1 MLEKESELAKIKED
15 LKALEPFKVLQKEQE
30 SEIRQLE
37 HQLEEE
43 RFAHEEKMRSIKTQF
58 LKEKR
63 VLEEASE
70 AKIREMNVHAHKE
83 ASQCLKKHT
92 QRIRGENQQLRRE
105 LQELIDVTSA
115 LQLHKKQLEK
125 QYCSLLREHQFSQN
139 LKQIRGSV
147 FRGTEVNSDLQ
158 LGGPEQGSD
167 TFLPQL

>member
-1 MLEKESELAKIKED
+1 MLWHLNPDVITY
-15 LKALEPFKVLQKEQE
+15 PP
-30 SEIRQLE
+30 
-37 HQLEEE
+37 
-43 RFAHEEKMRSIKTQF
+43 SILPLNNFLHRCCVTHTQ
-58 LKEKR
+58 
-63 VLEEASE
+63 
-70 AKIREMNVHAHKE
+70 E

-167 TFLPQL
+167 TFLPQLWPNINYSYTKHNHSLTVNHATQPGLTS